1 MTNYTITSGTLNTI
15 FNDPFFV
22 GFQPTVNT
30 WTNFYTNSQPSYPP
44 YNVIKQDEDTY
55 IVEIAL
61 AGFDKSDLS
70 VTVDN
75 GNLIVKGEKEKKDDV
90 EFTHKGIANRSFT
103 RSFALGEFMEITGAE
118 FENGMLSITI
128 ERIIPEEKKP
138 KSIKI
143 K

>member
-1 MTNYTITSGTLNTI
+1 MTNTYSLNTGTLWNI
-15 FNDPFFV
+15 FNDPFFI
-22 GFQPTVNT
+22 GFQPNVNT
-30 WTNFYTNSQPSYPP
+30 WTHVTTQNNYPP
-44 YNVIKQDEDTY
+44 YNVIKEDDDTY

-118 FENGMLSITI
+118 FENGMLSITV
-128 ERIIPEEKKP
+128 ERIVPEEKKP

>member
-1 MTNYTITSGTLNTI
+1 MTNTYSLNTGSLWNI
-15 FNDPFFV
+15 FNDPFFI
-22 GFQPTVNT
+22 GFQPNVNT
-30 WTNFYTNSQPSYPP
+30 WTHVTTQNNYPP
-44 YNVIKQDEDTY
+44 YNVIKEDDDTY

-118 FENGMLSITI
+118 FENGMLSITV
-128 ERIIPEEKKP
+128 ERIVPEEKKP
-138 KSIKI
+138 KLIKI